1 MPALT
6 VSPPTALF
14 EDNSYCGETLSP
26 CPSLDS
32 KDTCKTVCERYPQY
46 FFSRDVESICG
57 RRFDAN
63 PTYGVIEQRREI
75 CGEQCDTSNTLW
87 GSRKGLIDEVQV
99 SLDDSAPSS
108 TSLEAFPLRFCL
120 NAVMG
125 SDGQPT
131 GDCTYTVATGTGLT
145 HGSFSLRIDWSG
157 TVTAVHDFALRFKV
171 EGPTV
176 TTCVSMSVHSGVVLF
191 SRGYAQVS
199 MDQRTSSQR
208 AFVMETTCWFPAH
221 NVDSRAV
228 RPSQMVVTVDFEAAK

>member
-1 MPALT
+1 MRATRLKWFKTFAIVDDSAAAECPLEAKLT
-6 VSPPTALF
+6 RDRSGEIRTIADACIDCESTCTALF

-32 KDTCKTVCERYPQY
+32 KDTCKTVCERYPKY

-131 GDCTYTVATGTGLT
+131 GDCTYCS
-145 HGSFSLRIDWSG
+145 HGDDSR
-157 TVTAVHDFALRFKV
+157 
-171 EGPTV
+171 
-176 TTCVSMSVHSGVVLF
+176 VVLF
-191 SRGYAQVS
+191 RCGLIGQVLLR
-199 MDQRTSSQR
+199 QC
-208 AFVMETTCWFPAH
+208 TTLPAI
-221 NVDSRAV
+221 
-228 RPSQMVVTVDFEAAK
+228 QG